1 MPQPAKPA
9 PLGRGLSALFGDTD
23 ASYQASRQP
32 QPTPRSS
39 AAIAALASVQQA
51 NPDVA
56 AEAAETGGS
65 GKQGTLN
72 MPVTW
77 LHPCPFQPRRH
88 FDEDALHGLADSIR
102 ERGILEP
109 LLVRPVEGE
118 KDKYEI
124 IAGERRWRASQIAG
138 QHDVPVV
145 VRKLTDR
152 EALEFGLIEN
162 IQREGLSP
170 LEEAEGYKRLIEEF
184 DHTQDDL
191 AKIVGRSRPHITN
204 MLRILTLPPEVI
216 AMIEKGELTMGHARA
231 VITARDPVE
240 VAQMVVK
247 KGLNV
252 RQAEALAKKMN
263 DNPQIHK
270 RKANSEADAN
280 IVALEKDIERSLGLK
295 VKLQTQGKSGT
306 VTLYYHSLDQLE
318 ELIMRL
324 KGSEK

>member
-1 MPQPAKPA
+1 MAQPAKPA

-23 ASYQASRQP
+23 TSYQATKTQQRGEQP
-32 QPTPRSS
+32 SV
-39 AAIAALASVQQA
+39 ALAALASVQTS
-51 NPDVA
+51 VS
-56 AEAAETGGS
+56 AESACQTS
-65 GKQGTLN
+65 LGKHGVQT

-77 LHPCPFQPRRH
+77 LLPCPFQPRRH
-88 FDEDALHGLADSIR
+88 FDEDALQGLADSIR

-109 LLVRPVEGE
+109 LLVRAVEGG
-118 KDKYEI
+118 KDQYEI

-138 QHDVPVV
+138 LHDVPVV

-170 LEEAEGYKRLIEEF
+170 LEEAEGYKRLIDEF

-204 MLRILTLPPEVI
+204 MLRILTLPQTVLG
-216 AMIEKGELTMGHARA
+216 MIEKGELTMGHARA
-231 VITARDPVE
+231 VITARDPIE

-270 RKANSEADAN
+270 RKVNAEADAN
-280 IVALEKDIERSLGLK
+280 IVALEKEIERSLGLK

-306 VTLYYHSLDQLE
+306 LTICYHSLDQLE
-318 ELIMRL
+318 DLIMKL
-324 KGSEK
+324 KGENAA